1 MVKRIVVAMSG
12 GVDSSVA
19 AWLLK
24 RDGHE
29 VTGLFMR
36 HGIGAEEN
44 AANSPANSRAPAQ
57 GCCSAA
63 DAADARRVAEML
75 GIPFHAVDFHGEFE
89 QIVEYFVAE
98 YSAGRTPNPCIACN
112 TRLKFGKLFEYA
124 RGIGAEYVATGHH
137 ARIVA
142 RDGGPA
148 LCRASDSAK
157 DQSYALFGISRDR
170 LPNVL
175 FPVGEYGKEQVRA
188 FAAELGLRVADKPDS
203 QEICFVPPGEHAE
216 FVRQRT
222 GHDTAGN
229 IVTTDGVV
237 VGRHDGIERFTIG
250 QRKGLRVAM
259 GEPYYVVRI
268 EPQTR
273 RVVLGRWEELACSEL
288 TASGAN
294 WLVDPPSAPR
304 RCTVKIRY
312 RSAAEPA
319 TVDVPASGRFRVR
332 FDQPRHGVAPG
343 QAAVCYDGDRVLGGG
358 WID

>member
-1 MVKRIVVAMSG
+1 MSG

-19 AWLLK
+19 AWLL
-24 RDGHE
+24 RREGYE
-29 VTGLFMR
+29 VVGLFMR
-36 HGIGAEEN
+36 HGIGEDV
-44 AANSPANSRAPAQ
+44 ANAPADSCTPAR
-57 GCCSAA
+57 GCCSAT

-75 GIPFHAVDFHGEFE
+75 DIPFYAVDFHGEFE

-98 YSAGRTPNPCIACN
+98 YTAGRTPNPCIVCN

-124 RGIGAEYVATGHH
+124 RGVGAEYVATGHH
-137 ARIVA
+137 ARILA
-142 RDGGPA
+142 CDDGPA
-148 LCRASDSAK
+148 LCRASDPAK
-157 DQSYALFGISRDR
+157 DQSYALFGIPRDR

-175 FPVGEYGKEQVRA
+175 FPVGEYRKQQVRA

-203 QEICFVPPGEHAE
+203 QEICFVQPGEHAE
-216 FVRQRT
+216 FVRRRT
-222 GHDTAGN
+222 GRDTAGD
-229 IVTTDGVV
+229 IVTTDGTV
-237 VGRHDGIERFTIG
+237 VGRHDGIESFTIG
-250 QRKGLRVAM
+250 QRRGLRIAL

-268 EPQTR
+268 EPHSR
-273 RVVLGRWEELACSEL
+273 RVVLGRMEELACSEL
-288 TASGAN
+288 TASGVN
-294 WLVDPPSAPR
+294 WLVDPPSGFR

-319 TVDVPASGRFRVR
+319 TLEVLDPSRFRVR

>member
-1 MVKRIVVAMSG
+1 MSG

-19 AWLLK
+19 AWLL
-24 RDGHE
+24 RREGHE
-29 VTGLFMR
+29 VVGLFMR
-36 HGIGAEEN
+36 HGIGEDV
-44 AANSPANSRAPAQ
+44 ANAPADSCTPAR

-63 DAADARRVAEML
+63 DATDARRVAEML

-98 YSAGRTPNPCIACN
+98 YTAGRTPNPCIVCN

-124 RGIGAEYVATGHH
+124 RAVGAEYVATGHH
-137 ARIVA
+137 ARILA
-142 RDGGPA
+142 CDGVPA
-148 LCRASDSAK
+148 LCLASDPAK
-157 DQSYALFGISRDR
+157 DQSYALFGIPRDR
-170 LPNVL
+170 LPYVQ
-175 FPVGEYGKEQVRA
+175 FPVGEYRKDQVRA
-188 FAAELGLRVADKPDS
+188 FAVELGLRVADKPDS

-216 FVRQRT
+216 FVRRHRP
-222 GHDTAGN
+222 GCDTAGD
-229 IVTTDGVV
+229 IVTTDGTV
-237 VGRHDGIERFTIG
+237 VGHHDGIERFTIG

-268 EPQTR
+268 EPATR
-273 RVVLGRWEELACSEL
+273 RVVLGRMEELACSEL

-294 WLVDPPSAPR
+294 WLVDPPTAPR

-319 TVDVPASGRFRVR
+319 TVDVLDPSRFRVR